1 MTTPT
6 WAQRARDTITRALMP
21 SASSPPQHKTHRAS
35 PFVAIDGPR
44 QAVWAP
50 RDYAAFAREGF
61 MQNAIVYRSVRMIAE
76 SVGNVP
82 LLVYDGSTEL
92 SDHPLASLLRQPNAA
107 STSADFLE
115 QLVGFLLVS
124 GNAYIEAV
132 AVDDQIR
139 ELHALRPDRMT
150 IIPGPDGWP
159 EAYSYSIDGRASRIA
174 GDAAPGV
181 RKILHIKLF
190 HPVNDHYGMSPIEA
204 AASAIDLH
212 NTAAKWN
219 KALLDNSARPSG
231 ALVYTARDGNLTSEQ
246 YDRLKRELES
256 GFQGAI
262 AAGRPLLLEGGLDWK
277 SMSLSPKDMDFLEAK
292 NAAAREIAL
301 ALGIPP
307 MLLGIPGDNTYSN
320 YQEANRALWRQT
332 VLPLVNRIAAA
343 LSGWLC
349 HPLSPYSRGEGQ
361 PLALTITPDLDAVDA
376 LNPEREAHWSR
387 LDTATFLTTNE
398 KRAAAGYDHLP
409 GNDEIKR
416 SRKFNPHHDEHGRF
430 TFAPDDGSD
439 ILDDT
444 TDGTRDPNIEDV
456 SKRPRMMPATQAQLQ
471 RLDAAAR
478 RLDAATQ
485 RLREIDPT
493 WRPPPGL
500 YETAEGQIR
509 HYEDV
514 AQQAE
519 ARYTW
524 ITRDALPGANPA
536 WGVNRLQSELYN
548 RGFYFQRL
556 TDAPGVLYQNPLTG
570 EEVRIMERPT
580 RTWRSDP
587 PEKHYFE
594 YYYRYRA
601 GYGKPEGAHTPI
613 PNK

>member
-1 MTTPT
+1 MTPST
-6 WAQRARDTITRALMP
+6 WTHRARDTVSRAL
-21 SASSPPQHKTHRAS
+21 ATFATPQQKSLRAA

-92 SDHPLASLLRQPNAA
+92 TDHPLAALLRHPNAA
-107 STSADFLE
+107 ATSADFLE
-115 QLVGFLLVS
+115 QLIGFLLVS
-124 GNAYIEAV
+124 GNAYLEAV
-132 AVDDQIR
+132 AIDNEIR

-150 IIPGPDGWP
+150 IIPGADGWP
-159 EAYSYSIDGRASRIA
+159 EAYSYTIDGRATRIA
-174 GDAAPGV
+174 GDAIPGV

-204 AASAIDLH
+204 AAGAIDLH

-307 MLLGIPGDNTYSN
+307 VLLGIPGDNTYSN

-343 LSGWLC
+343 LTGWLG
-349 HPLSPYSRGEGQ
+349 HSFAPS
-361 PLALTITPDLDAVDA
+361 LTIKPDLDAVEA
-376 LNPEREAHWSR
+376 LNPERDALWSR
-387 LDTATFLTTNE
+387 LNTATFLSINE
-398 KRAAAGYDHLP
+398 KRDAAGYDSVP
-409 GNDEIKR
+409 G
-416 SRKFNPHHDEHGRF
+416 G
-430 TFAPDDGSD
+430 DG
-439 ILDDT
+439 
-444 TDGTRDPNIEDV
+444 
-456 SKRPRMMPATQAQLQ
+456 
-471 RLDAAAR
+471 
-478 RLDAATQ
+478 
-485 RLREIDPT
+485 
-493 WRPPPGL
+493 
-500 YETAEGQIR
+500 
-509 HYEDV
+509 
-514 AQQAE
+514 
-519 ARYTW
+519 
-524 ITRDALPGANPA
+524 IT
-536 WGVNRLQSELYN
+536 S
-548 RGFYFQRL
+548 
-556 TDAPGVLYQNPLTG
+556 
-570 EEVRIMERPT
+570 
-580 RTWRSDP
+580 S
-587 PEKHYFE
+587 
-594 YYYRYRA
+594 
-601 GYGKPEGAHTPI
+601 
-613 PNK
+613 

>member
-1 MTTPT
+1 MTPAPWTH
-6 WAQRARDTITRALMP
+6 RARHTIARALAP
-21 SASSPPQHKTHRAS
+21 FATAPWHEKAHRAS

-92 SDHPLASLLRQPNAA
+92 SDHPLASLLRQPNAT

-132 AVDDQIR
+132 AIDDEIR

-159 EAYSYSIDGRASRIA
+159 EAYSYAIDGRASRIT
-174 GDAAPGV
+174 GEAAPGI

-277 SMSLSPKDMDFLEAK
+277 SMSLTPKDMDFLEAK

-307 MLLGIPGDNTYSN
+307 LLLGIPGDNTYAN

-349 HPLSPYSRGEGQ
+349 HPLSPYSRGEAQ

-376 LNPEREAHWSR
+376 LNPEREALWSR

-416 SRKFNPHHDEHGRF
+416 DLRSDAIASQQVARHKFNPHHDDRGRF
-430 TFAPDDGSD
+430 TFAPDGGGD
-439 ILDDT
+439 ILDDS
-444 TDGTRDPNIEDV
+444 TDGARDPNIEDV
-456 SKRPRMMPATQAQLQ
+456 AEPGSHRVELQNEGVGGRHAIDEHVGKSESYLLHRIQTSRIKGLFLTVGLQSAGSFPSLEAANKLVSSTIAGNWEEIVQFIHGPASRSRAFDSFFASPTGYEAYANSGNSQPYMRDTYGTRVVIAQ
-471 RLDAAAR
+471 
-478 RLDAATQ
+478 
-485 RLREIDPT
+485 DPT
-493 WRPPPGL
+493 SPRG
-500 YETAEGQIR
+500 YRIVTAFPI
-509 HYEDV
+509 
-514 AQQAE
+514 
-519 ARYTW
+519 
-524 ITRDALPGANPA
+524 
-536 WGVNRLQSELYN
+536 NR
-548 RGFYFQRL
+548 
-556 TDAPGVLYQNPLTG
+556 
-570 EEVRIMERPT
+570 
-580 RTWRSDP
+580 
-587 PEKHYFE
+587 
-594 YYYRYRA
+594 
-601 GYGKPEGAHTPI
+601 
-613 PNK
+613 